1 MGEIRF
7 NAGWQA
13 DRWAGGLLVGH
24 HFLEPDAATDDDGG
38 GWAEVIGFVAGMHVE
53 SPAELLRQLRLQWKA
68 AGAAMRYNFPAA
80 ELVGW
85 YAGRATRP
93 DTEGSPTESP
103 EPPAEA
109 TLLHHT
115 FFNHPGQALL
125 WLPQPDAEPS
135 AWLGGGDTLRRRE
148 VGVLPP
154 RGASR

>member
-1 MGEIRF
+1 MEEIRF
-7 NAGWQA
+7 NCGWQPE
-13 DRWAGGLLVGH
+13 RWAGGLLVGH
-24 HFLEPDAATDDDGG
+24 HFLEPEAATDNPGG
-38 GWAEVIGFVAGMHVE
+38 GWAEVVGFVAGMHVE

-85 YAGRATRP
+85 YAGRARRLDAAEAP
-93 DTEGSPTESP
+93 SEST

-115 FFNHPGQALL
+115 FFNHAGQALL

-135 AWLGGGDTLRRRE
+135 AWLGREDTLRRHG

>member
-1 MGEIRF
+1 MDEIRF
-7 NAGWQA
+7 NCGWQV

-24 HFLEPDAATDDDGG
+24 PFLEPEAAADEKSG
-38 GWAEVIGFVAGMHVE
+38 GWAEVIGFVAGMHIE

-85 YAGRATRP
+85 YAGRAPQTGP
-93 DTEGSPTESP
+93 VESP

-109 TLLHHT
+109 ALLHHT

-125 WLPQPDAEPS
+125 WLPRSDAEPS
-135 AWLGGGDTLRRRE
+135 AWLSDGDTMRRHE

-154 RGASR
+154 RSGPR